1 VAKTLLGFE
10 RIWSGSPRQSML
22 ALLRLEGLARASGK
36 MDDPAFLDRYTQLT
50 MDVLDSASAYER
62 FAQIMRTGGS
72 FGFEVSLLKIWA
84 TETCQR
90 VTELMVEAAGELS
103 TLGGDV
109 DVDGE
114 TMDILYPFLD
124 CRAFTI
130 YGGSSQVQRNI
141 LAKNVLE
148 LPS

>member
-1 VAKTLLGFE
+1 MA
-10 RIWSGSPRQSML
+10 
-22 ALLRLEGLARASGK
+22 
-36 MDDPAFLDRYTQLT
+36 DPAFADRLAQIQ
-50 MDVLDSASAYER
+50 MDVFDSASAYER

-72 FGFEVSLLKIWA
+72 FGFEVSMLKIWS

-90 VTELMVEAAGELS
+90 VTELMVEAAGELG
-103 TLGGDV
+103 TLTGDV
-109 DVDGE
+109 DVNGE
-114 TMDILYPFLD
+114 SIDILYPFLD

-141 LAKNVLE
+141 LAKNVLD